1 MNDTTRQQLDTLAQ
15 RIADALTA
23 KRGTP
28 THVHQ
33 LHHADASAF
42 CLGQFGAAVL
52 VKAETPGELLA
63 QGVGFLAG
71 LLHHG

>member
-1 MNDTTRQQLDTLAQ
+1 MNDTTQHELDALAQ
-15 RIADALTA
+15 RLADELTT

-28 THVHQ
+28 TQVHQ

-42 CLGQFGAAVL
+42 CLGQYGATVL

-63 QGVGFLAG
+63 QGAGFLAG
-71 LLHHG
+71 LRFQ

>member
-1 MNDTTRQQLDTLAQ
+1 MNDTTQHELDTLAQ
-15 RIADALTA
+15 RIADALTT

-28 THVHQ
+28 TQVHQ

-42 CLGQFGAAVL
+42 CLGQYGATVL

-63 QGVGFLAG
+63 QGAGFLAG
-71 LLHHG
+71 LRFQ

>member
-1 MNDTTRQQLDTLAQ
+1 MNDTTQQQLDALAQ

-28 THVHQ
+28 TQVHQ
-33 LHHADASAF
+33 LHHAAASAF
-42 CLGQFGAAVL
+42 CLGQYGATVL

-63 QGVGFLAG
+63 QGAGFLEG
-71 LLHHG
+71 LRFQ

>member
-28 THVHQ
+28 TQVHQ
-33 LHHADASAF
+33 FHHADAWTF
-42 CLGQFGAAVL
+42 CLGQYGATVL
-52 VKAETPGELLA
+52 VKAETPGDLLA

-71 LLHHG
+71 LRFE